1 MKTSISDYKEYKEI
15 CLNASNDDEVFANF
29 RRNHNYTPI
38 LEHTSYD
45 LGKGYIEWLLKNN
58 FDTTQIDKLKL
69 NDVQGGAILEQ
80 YDEPFGQICPST
92 LRYTKVMHEMELM
105 FGGFD
110 NKHIIEIGV
119 GYGGQCKLIMDQ
131 WAPASYT
138 LVDLPEVLA
147 LSQRYLRDSNYSN
160 VYYLTQDQLP
170 TDKEYDLVIS
180 NYAFSECERSIQM
193 GYVNDVMKKSESG
206 YITFNTISHLFNID
220 SLSKEEFQTL
230 MNCSEKGEEPA
241 SGANCIFYW

>member
-1 MKTSISDYKEYKEI
+1 MKTSISDYKEYKEV
-15 CLNASNDDEVFANF
+15 CSEAAVNDEAFLNF
-29 RRNHNYTPI
+29 RRHPQYTPI

-45 LGKGYIEWLLKNN
+45 LGKGYINWLMKNN
-58 FDTTQIDKLKL
+58 FDINQIEKIKL
-69 NDVQGGAILEQ
+69 NDLKGGAILEQ

-92 LRYTKVMHEMELM
+92 LRYTKVMHELELM
-105 FGGFD
+105 FGSLSD
-110 NKHIIEIGV
+110 KHIIEIGV
-119 GYGGQCKLIMDQ
+119 GYGGQCKIINDCFK
-131 WAPASYT
+131 PASYT
-138 LVDLPEVLA
+138 LVDLPEVIA
-147 LSQRYLRDSNYSN
+147 LSERYLRDSEYNN
-160 VYYLTQDQLP
+160 VHYYTQENLP
-170 TDKEYDLVIS
+170 DRKYDLVIS

-193 GYVNDVMKKSESG
+193 GYVNDVLKKSENG

>member
-15 CLNASNDDEVFANF
+15 CLNASNDDEVFTNF

-45 LGKGYIEWLLKNN
+45 LGKGYIEWLFKNN
-58 FDTTQIDKLKL
+58 FDTTRIDKLKL

-80 YDEPFGQICPST
+80 YDEPFGHICPST

-110 NKHIIEIGV
+110 GKHIIEIGV
-119 GYGGQCKLIMDQ
+119 GYGGQCKIINDIFK
-131 WAPASYT
+131 PASYT
-138 LVDLPEVLA
+138 LVDLPEVLS
-147 LSQRYLRDSNYSN
+147 LSERYLRDSEYDN
-160 VYYLTQDQLP
+160 VHYYTQENLP
-170 TDKEYDLVIS
+170 DREYDLVIS

-193 GYVNDVMKKSESG
+193 GYVNDVLEKSKNG

>member
-1 MKTSISDYKEYKEI
+1 
-15 CLNASNDDEVFANF
+15 
-29 RRNHNYTPI
+29 
-38 LEHTSYD
+38 
-45 LGKGYIEWLLKNN
+45 
-58 FDTTQIDKLKL
+58 
-69 NDVQGGAILEQ
+69 
-80 YDEPFGQICPST
+80 
-92 LRYTKVMHEMELM
+92 MELM

-131 WAPASYT
+131 WTPASYT

-147 LSQRYLRDSNYSN
+147 LSQRYLKDSNYSN

-170 TDKEYDLVIS
+170 IDKEYDLVIS

-220 SLSKEEFQTL
+220 SLSKEEFKTL
-230 MNCSEKGEEPA
+230 MNCFEKAEEPA